1 VTMPPPSELFPEI
14 SGSGHRCTIR
24 FLHWTEATSRPVH
37 METDVS
43 FLLTC
48 CN

>member
-1 VTMPPPSELFPEI
+1 MPPDVDLFPEI

-24 FLHWTEATSRPVH
+24 FRQWSSAASRQVH
-37 METDVS
+37 VDANVP

-48 CN
+48 CA